1 MTRNRL
7 FRGLLL
13 MLALAL
19 CLTWVTGER
28 VTAAAEDEE
37 LEIVSSYPY
46 TTVARVKV
54 NLRASRSVKSA
65 LLKRIP
71 EGAEITVTEK
81 NGNWA
86 HVEYKGTKGWV
97 RTEYIVLKTVK
108 KIKVTPTPTPAPT
121 LSARKYR
128 RCRKP

>member
-71 EGAEITVTEK
+71 EG
-81 NGNWA
+81 
-86 HVEYKGTKGWV
+86 
-97 RTEYIVLKTVK
+97 
-108 KIKVTPTPTPAPT
+108 P
-121 LSARKYR
+121 
-128 RCRKP
+128 